1 MWYVGVWPR
10 AEAWLK
16 TSFPGSGVCV
26 CVCVC
31 VCARVRRD
39 PGSEG
44 CGAAKFTEACC
55 LPRML
60 DRPIQRIPSG
70 SFPLQVAHMYG
81 CECRT
86 IKKAEH

>member
-1 MWYVGVWPR
+1 MWYVGVWPK

-26 CVCVC
+26 CVC
-31 VCARVRRD
+31 ARTRRD

-44 CGAAKFTEACC
+44 CGAAKFTEARC

-60 DRPIQRIPSG
+60 DRPIQRILSG

-81 CECRT
+81 YECRT